1 MENFEEYLIKKYPH
15 LFYEE
20 GDPCPCGA
28 WVPQGWE
35 GIVDELCA
43 SITSYT
49 QNTYRLDHEV
59 ISKMYYVWGGIGKAL
74 DWGHKKFLK
83 VFPRFN
89 KWQYNKPFY
98 SFVEKF
104 RQRSYRCVKH
114 KNVYPPSIKID
125 QIKEKF
131 GGLRFYYSGGDKQIA
146 GMVRFAEHLCERTCE
161 VSGEKGELCARG
173 GWLKTLSASTREKD
187 VYKDYKPTK

>member
-28 WVPQGWE
+28 WVPKGWE

-49 QNTYRLDHEV
+49 QNTYRLDHDV
-59 ISKMYYVWGGIGKAL
+59 ISKMYYIWGGIGKAL

-83 VFPRFN
+83 AFPQYN
-89 KWQYNKPFY
+89 KWEFNKPFY

-104 RQRSYRCVKH
+104 RQRSYKCVKH
-114 KNVYPPSIKID
+114 KNVYPPAVKID
-125 QIKEKF
+125 QIKEKYS
-131 GGLRFYYSGGDKQIA
+131 GLRVYISGGDEQIQ
-146 GMVRFAEHLCERTCE
+146 GMIRFAEHLCDKTCQNT
-161 VSGEKGELCARG
+161 GEKGVKCKRG
-173 GWLKTLSASTREKD
+173 YWYATLSESEMKRLGYSAI
-187 VYKDYKPTK
+187 